1 MASRADRLLRG
12 SDTPLSASFLELF
25 FDLAF
30 VLALSQLAGHLLH
43 DLTLVGALRTALL
56 LTGVWWIW
64 VPTTWFADWY
74 DPESRAVRWLLV
86 SAALGSLL
94 AGVAIP
100 QALDGRGLLFAGAYV
115 SVHIARGVV
124 TTFALRGH
132 PRQTRTVRIL
142 CWFSVSAV
150 PWLVGGLLPEW
161 RVPLWLLALAIDLI
175 GPRLGWPTPLM
186 GRTSQQE
193 LHLAGEHFAE
203 RYQQIMIIALG
214 ELVLVAGLSY
224 ARTDLNLSSTVAFL
238 LVFAAAVLIGLL
250 YVTPAGQRLD
260 PVIEHADPSRLGVVT
275 GYLHLLMVAG
285 LVVTAVGAELSIAH
299 PLRTGDTT
307 AVVVIL
313 SGPTLFLVGRILFSA
328 AIHRRLSWPRVAA
341 LFVLA
346 VAAGVLR
353 LPLLAVSA
361 VAPRW
366 CSWWSSWTTRA
377 SAPTTGNLARSRE
390 A

>member
-12 SDTPLSASFLELF
+12 SDSPLSASFLELF

-30 VLALSQLAGHLLH
+30 VLALSQLAEHLLH
-43 DLTLVGALRTALL
+43 DLTVAGALRTALL
-56 LTGVWWIW
+56 LTGIWWVW

-74 DPESRAVRWLLV
+74 DPESPAVRWLLV
-86 SAALGSLL
+86 ASALGALL
-94 AGVAIP
+94 VGVAIP

-132 PRQTRTVRIL
+132 PSQKRTLRIL

-150 PWLVGGLLPEW
+150 PWLAGGLLPDW
-161 RVPLWLLALAIDLI
+161 RVPLWLLALALDLT

-186 GRTSQQE
+186 GRNRQQE

-224 ARTDLNLSSTVAFL
+224 AGTDLHLPQTAAFL
-238 LVFAAAVLIGLL
+238 LVFATAVLIGLL
-250 YVTPAGQRLD
+250 YVTPAGQRLGPAID
-260 PVIEHADPSRLGVVT
+260 HADPSRLGVVT
-275 GYLHLLMVAG
+275 GYVHLVMIAG

-299 PLRTGDTT
+299 PSRTGDLT

-313 SGPTLFLVGRILFSA
+313 SGPTLFLVGRILFSV
-328 AIHRRLSWPRVAA
+328 AIHRRLSWPRVGA
-341 LFVLA
+341 LFVLGA
-346 VAAGVLR
+346 AAGLLR
-353 LPLLAVSA
+353 MPLLAISA
-361 VAPRW
+361 VATAVVLVVVVLDHAGVMSYR
-366 CSWWSSWTTRA
+366 R
-377 SAPTTGNLARSRE
+377 ARSG
-390 A
+390 

>member
-1 MASRADRLLRG
+1 MASRPERLLRG
-12 SDTPLSASFLELF
+12 GDSPLSASFLELF

-30 VLALSQLAGHLLH
+30 VLALSQLAAHLLH
-43 DLTLVGALRTALL
+43 DLTLAGALRTAVL

-74 DPESRAVRWLLV
+74 DPESPAVRWLLV
-86 SAALGSLL
+86 GSALGSLL
-94 AGVAIP
+94 TGVAIP
-100 QALDGRGLLFAGAYV
+100 QALDERGLLFAGAYV

-124 TTFALRGH
+124 TAVGLRGH
-132 PRQTRTVRIL
+132 PRQIRTLRIL

-150 PWLVGGLLPEW
+150 PWLAGGFLPQW
-161 RVPLWLLALAIDLI
+161 RVPLWLLALALDLT
-175 GPRLGWPTPLM
+175 GPRLRWPTPGM
-186 GRTSQQE
+186 GRTRREE

-224 ARTDLNLSSTVAFL
+224 AGTDLHFPQTVAFL
-238 LVFAAAVLIGLL
+238 LVFATAVLIGLL
-250 YVTPAGQRLD
+250 YVTPAGQRLG
-260 PVIEHADPSRLGVVT
+260 PAIERADPARLGVIT
-275 GYLHLLMVAG
+275 GYLHLVMIAG

-299 PLRTGDTT
+299 PMEAGDTT
-307 AVVVIL
+307 AVLVIL

-346 VAAGVLR
+346 AAAAVLR
-353 LPLLAVSA
+353 LPLLVVSA
-361 VAPRW
+361 VATGVVLAVVVLDHAGIR
-366 CSWWSSWTTRA
+366 SYRHRA
-377 SAPTTGNLARSRE
+377 GA
-390 A
+390 

>member
-1 MASRADRLLRG
+1 MASRPERLLRG
-12 SDTPLSASFLELF
+12 GDSPLSASFLELF

-30 VLALSQLAGHLLH
+30 VLVLSQLAAYLLH
-43 DLTLVGALRTALL
+43 DLTVVGALHTAVL

-74 DPESRAVRWLLV
+74 DPQSPAVRWLLV
-86 SAALGSLL
+86 GAALSTLL
-94 AGVAIP
+94 TGVAIP
-100 QALDGRGLLFAGAYV
+100 QAFDGRGLLFAGAYV
-115 SVHIARGVV
+115 AVHIARGVV
-124 TTFALRGH
+124 TAVGLRGH
-132 PRQTRTVRIL
+132 PRQIRTLRIL

-150 PWLVGGLLPEW
+150 PWLAGGLLPQW
-161 RVPLWLLALAIDLI
+161 RVPLWLLALVLDLT
-175 GPRLGWPTPLM
+175 GPRIGWPTPGM
-186 GRTSQQE
+186 GRTRREE

-224 ARTDLNLSSTVAFL
+224 AGTDLHFPQTVAFL
-238 LVFAAAVLIGLL
+238 LVFTIAVLIGLL
-250 YVTPAGQRLD
+250 YVTPAGQRLG
-260 PVIEHADPSRLGVVT
+260 PAIERADPARLGVIT
-275 GYLHLLMVAG
+275 GYLHLVMIAG
-285 LVVTAVGAELSIAH
+285 LVVTAVGAELSIVH

-328 AIHRRLSWPRVAA
+328 AIHRRLSWPRIAA

-346 VAAGVLR
+346 GAAAVLR
-353 LPLLAVSA
+353 LPLVAVSA
-361 VAPRW
+361 VAV
-366 CSWWSSWTTRA
+366 TVVLVVVVLDHA
-377 SAPTTGNLARSRE
+377 GIRSYRHRPG

>member
-1 MASRADRLLRG
+1 MASRGDRLLRG
-12 SDTPLSASFLELF
+12 RDSPLSASFLELF

-30 VLALSQLAGHLLH
+30 VLALSQLAEHLLH
-43 DLTLVGALRTALL
+43 DLTVAGALRTALL
-56 LTGVWWIW
+56 LTGIWWIW

-74 DPESRAVRWLLV
+74 DPESPAVRWLLV
-86 SAALGSLL
+86 ASALGALL
-94 AGVAIP
+94 VGVAIP

-115 SVHIARGVV
+115 SVHIARGLV

-132 PRQTRTVRIL
+132 PRQNRTVRIL

-150 PWLVGGLLPEW
+150 PWLAGGLLPDW
-161 RVPLWLLALAIDLI
+161 RVPLWLLALVLDLT

-186 GRTSQQE
+186 GRTRQQE

-224 ARTDLNLSSTVAFL
+224 AGTDLHLRQTAAFL
-238 LVFAAAVLIGLL
+238 LVFATAVLIGLL
-250 YVTPAGQRLD
+250 YVTPAGQRLG
-260 PVIEHADPSRLGVVT
+260 PAIERADPSRLGVVT
-275 GYLHLLMVAG
+275 GYVHLVMIAG

-299 PLRTGDTT
+299 PSRTGDLT

-313 SGPTLFLVGRILFSA
+313 GGPTLFLVGRILFSV

-346 VAAGVLR
+346 AATGLLR

-361 VAPRW
+361 VATVVVLVVVVLDHAGLFSYR
-366 CSWWSSWTTRA
+366 RR
-377 SAPTTGNLARSRE
+377 TGG
-390 A
+390 

>member
-12 SDTPLSASFLELF
+12 SDSPLSASFLELF

-30 VLALSQLAGHLLH
+30 VLALSQLAEHLLH
-43 DLTLVGALRTALL
+43 DLTVAGALRTALL
-56 LTGVWWIW
+56 LTGIWWVW

-74 DPESRAVRWLLV
+74 DPESPAVRWLLV
-86 SAALGSLL
+86 ASALGALL
-94 AGVAIP
+94 VGVAIP
-100 QALDGRGLLFAGAYV
+100 QALDGRGLLFAAAYV

-132 PRQTRTVRIL
+132 PRQIRTLRIL

-150 PWLVGGLLPEW
+150 PWLAGGLLPDW
-161 RVPLWLLALAIDLI
+161 RVPLWLLALALDLT

-186 GRTSQQE
+186 GRTRQQE

-224 ARTDLNLSSTVAFL
+224 AGTDLHLPQTAAFL
-238 LVFAAAVLIGLL
+238 LVFATAVLIGLL
-250 YVTPAGQRLD
+250 YVTPAGQHLGPAIDR
-260 PVIEHADPSRLGVVT
+260 ADPSRLGVVT
-275 GYLHLLMVAG
+275 GYVHLVMIAG

-299 PLRTGDTT
+299 PSRTGDLT

-313 SGPTLFLVGRILFSA
+313 SGPTLFLVGRILFSM
-328 AIHRRLSWPRVAA
+328 AIHRRLSWPRVGA
-341 LFVLA
+341 LFVLGA
-346 VAAGVLR
+346 AAGLLR
-353 LPLLAVSA
+353 MPLLAISA
-361 VAPRW
+361 VATAVVLVVVVLDHAGVMSYR
-366 CSWWSSWTTRA
+366 R
-377 SAPTTGNLARSRE
+377 ARSG
-390 A
+390 

>member
-1 MASRADRLLRG
+1 MASRPERLLRG
-12 SDTPLSASFLELF
+12 GDSPLSASFLELF

-30 VLALSQLAGHLLH
+30 VLALSQLAAHLLH
-43 DLTLVGALRTALL
+43 DLSLAGALNTAVLL
-56 LTGVWWIW
+56 AGVWWIW
-64 VPTTWFADWY
+64 VTTTWFADWY
-74 DPESRAVRWLLV
+74 DPESPAVRWLLV
-86 SAALGSLL
+86 GAALGSLL

-115 SVHIARGVV
+115 SVHLARGVFTV
-124 TTFALRGH
+124 LALRGH
-132 PRQTRTVRIL
+132 PRQSRALRIL

-150 PWLVGGLLPEW
+150 PWVAGGLLSEW
-161 RVPLWLLALAIDLI
+161 RVPLWLLALAIDLT

-186 GRTSQQE
+186 GRTRPQE
-193 LHLAGEHFAE
+193 LRLAGEHFAE

-224 ARTDLNLSSTVAFL
+224 AESDLALPQTAAFL
-238 LVFAAAVLIGLL
+238 LVFAIAVLIGLL
-250 YVTPAGQRLD
+250 YVTPAGQRLG
-260 PVIEHADPSRLGVVT
+260 PAIEHADPTRLGVIT
-275 GYLHLLMVAG
+275 GYLHLLMIAG

-307 AVVVIL
+307 EALVIL
-313 SGPTLFLVGRILFSA
+313 SGPALFLMGRILFSA

-341 LFVLA
+341 LFVLGG
-346 VAAGVLR
+346 AAALLR

-361 VAPRW
+361 VVTVVALVVVILDH
-366 CSWWSSWTTRA
+366 A
-377 SAPTTGNLARSRE
+377 GIRSYRHRSG

>member
-1 MASRADRLLRG
+1 MASRGDRLLRG
-12 SDTPLSASFLELF
+12 SDSPLSASFLELF

-30 VLALSQLAGHLLH
+30 VLALSQLAEHLLH
-43 DLTLVGALRTALL
+43 DLTPLGALRTALL
-56 LTGVWWIW
+56 LTGIWWIW

-74 DPESRAVRWLLV
+74 DPESPAVRCLLV
-86 SAALGSLL
+86 ASALGALL
-94 AGVAIP
+94 VGVAIP

-132 PRQTRTVRIL
+132 PRQRRTLRIL

-150 PWLVGGLLPEW
+150 PWLAGGLLPDW
-161 RVPLWLLALAIDLI
+161 RVPLWLLALALDLT

-186 GRTSQQE
+186 GRTRQQE

-224 ARTDLNLSSTVAFL
+224 AGTDLHLPQTAAFL
-238 LVFAAAVLIGLL
+238 LVFATAVLIGLL
-250 YVTPAGQRLD
+250 YVTPAGQRLG
-260 PVIEHADPSRLGVVT
+260 PAIEHADPSRLGVVT
-275 GYLHLLMVAG
+275 GYVHLVMIAG

-299 PLRTGDTT
+299 PSRTGDLT

-313 SGPTLFLVGRILFSA
+313 SGPTLFLVGRILFSV
-328 AIHRRLSWPRVAA
+328 AIHRRLSWPRVGA
-341 LFVLA
+341 LFVLGA
-346 VAAGVLR
+346 AAGLMR
-353 LPLLAVSA
+353 MPLLAISA
-361 VAPRW
+361 VATAVVLVVVILDHAGLMSYRR
-366 CSWWSSWTTRA
+366 RA
-377 SAPTTGNLARSRE
+377 GA
-390 A
+390 

>member
-1 MASRADRLLRG
+1 MASRPERLLRG
-12 SDTPLSASFLELF
+12 SDSPLSASFLELF

-30 VLALSQLAGHLLH
+30 VLALSQLATHLLH
-43 DLTLVGALRTALL
+43 DLTLAGALRTAVL

-74 DPESRAVRWLLV
+74 DPESPAVRWLLV
-86 SAALGSLL
+86 GAALGTLL

-124 TTFALRGH
+124 TAVGLRGH
-132 PRQTRTVRIL
+132 PRQIRTLRIL

-150 PWLVGGLLPEW
+150 PWLAGGLLPQW
-161 RVPLWLLALAIDLI
+161 RVPLWLLALALDLT
-175 GPRLGWPTPLM
+175 GPRLGWPTPGM
-186 GRTSQQE
+186 GRTGREE

-224 ARTDLNLSSTVAFL
+224 AGTDLHFPQTVAFL
-238 LVFAAAVLIGLL
+238 LVFTIAVLIGLL
-250 YVTPAGQRLD
+250 YVTPAGQRLG
-260 PVIEHADPSRLGVVT
+260 PAIERADPSQLGVIT
-275 GYLHLLMVAG
+275 GYLHLVMIAG

-299 PLRTGDTT
+299 PLRTGDTA
-307 AVVVIL
+307 AVLVIL

-328 AIHRRLSWPRVAA
+328 AIHRRLSWSRVAA

-346 VAAGVLR
+346 GAAAVLR

-361 VAPRW
+361 VATGVVLVVVVLDHAGIR
-366 CSWWSSWTTRA
+366 SYRHRA
-377 SAPTTGNLARSRE
+377 GA
-390 A
+390 

>member
-1 MASRADRLLRG
+1 MASRPERLLRG
-12 SDTPLSASFLELF
+12 GDSPLSASFLELF

-30 VLALSQLAGHLLH
+30 VLALSQLATHLLH
-43 DLTLVGALRTALL
+43 DLSLVGALHTALL

-74 DPESRAVRWLLV
+74 DPESPAVRWMLV
-86 SAALGSLL
+86 GSALGALL

-124 TTFALRGH
+124 TAVGLRGH
-132 PRQTRTVRIL
+132 PRQIRTLRIL
-142 CWFSVSAV
+142 SWFSVSAV
-150 PWLVGGLLPEW
+150 PWLAGGLLPQW
-161 RVPLWLLALAIDLI
+161 RVPLWLLALALDLI
-175 GPRLGWPTPLM
+175 GPRLGWPTPGM
-186 GRTSQQE
+186 GRTRREE

-224 ARTDLNLSSTVAFL
+224 AGTDLHLPQTVAFL
-238 LVFAAAVLIGLL
+238 LVFATAVLIGLL
-250 YVTPAGQRLD
+250 YVTPAGQRLG
-260 PVIEHADPSRLGVVT
+260 PAIEHADPAWLGVIT
-275 GYLHLLMVAG
+275 GYLHLVMIAG

-299 PLRTGDTT
+299 PLQTGDTT
-307 AVVVIL
+307 AVAVIL

-341 LFVLA
+341 LFMLA
-346 VAAGVLR
+346 GAAAVLR
-353 LPLLAVSA
+353 LPLLVVSA
-361 VAPRW
+361 VA
-366 CSWWSSWTTRA
+366 
-377 SAPTTGNLARSRE
+377 TGVALLVVVLDHAGIRSYRHRSG